1 MRMQAPLTR
10 LTFSQR
16 IKGVLTLDAPTYE
29 EIEATRSATGQAFAV
44 VLVSSLAAGIGAGL
58 VSGVSGLVRATIAAL
73 LGWLLWAGL
82 TYLVGAKLMPE
93 PQTSATW
100 GQLARTI
107 GFASAPNT
115 LAFFVFIPFL
125 GPLITFL
132 AAVWVLA
139 TTIVGVRQALDY
151 RSTLRA
157 AAVVFAGWLVF
168 VLLQL
173 LF

>member
-1 MRMQAPLTR
+1 MQAPLTR
-10 LTFSQR
+10 LTFGQR
-16 IKGVLTLDAPTYE
+16 IKGVLALDAPTYE
-29 EIEATRSATGQAFAV
+29 EIEADRGATGQAF
-44 VLVSSLAAGIGAGL
+44 LVILVTSLAAGVGAGL
-58 VSGVSGLVRATIAAL
+58 VSGPFGLIRATLAAL

-82 TYLVGAKLMPE
+82 TYLIGAKVMPE
-93 PQTSATW
+93 PQTSASW

-107 GFASAPNT
+107 GFASAPNA
-115 LAFFVFIPFL
+115 LAFFIFIPVL
-125 GPLITFL
+125 GPLITFI

-157 AAVVFAGWLVF
+157 AAVVLVGWLVF
-168 VLLQL
+168 VMLQL

>member
-1 MRMQAPLTR
+1 MQAPLTR
-10 LTFSQR
+10 LTFGQR
-16 IKGVLTLDAPTYE
+16 LKGVLTLDAPTYE
-29 EIEATRSATGQAFAV
+29 EIEADRSATGQAFAV
-44 VLVSSLAAGIGAGL
+44 VLVSSLAAGVGAGL
-58 VSGVSGLVRATIAAL
+58 VAGAGGLVAATIAAL

-107 GFASAPNT
+107 GFASAPNA
-115 LAFFVFIPFL
+115 LAFFVFIPVL
-125 GPLITFL
+125 GPLITFV
-132 AAVWVLA
+132 AAVWALA

-151 RSTLRA
+151 RSTFRA
-157 AAVVFAGWLVF
+157 AAVVFVGWLVF
-168 VLLQL
+168 VMLQL